1 MVEAEEI
8 DWSRCVICQEQK
20 TDVSKCP
27 KNRQNSDSLSI
38 YASFL
43 ENVQKFQ
50 DLDAIP
56 VKVSFSKDV
65 PAKLLHQNN
74 ACWHNSCRQLF
85 TDTMLTRV
93 VNKKRKHDNVSGN
106 VVRSSKRQSL
116 SSSDTKSSYS
126 TIITMSC
133 VFCSENTNEDLH
145 ECCTHNID
153 VRLRT
158 MATEMEDT
166 DLLAKLA
173 GGDVIAIEAK
183 YHSSCMTK
191 YKNVY
196 RSHIRNRNRNA
207 DSSHERAKG
216 RAFVELVDH
225 IEEQIMSGTNVFRLK
240 DLHDLHQSRLQQL
253 GSDCTTNKTPMKEKI
268 IAHFMEYGIQEQTVN
283 KNVILIFPDGVR
295 KMIKEALETRD
306 YGAEALLFSRV
317 AKMCRNEIFKDTI
330 SFDGNFSENCQ
341 DIALNTKT
349 LISMLL
355 YGANL
360 KGDMRYNHAILSL
373 NF

>member
-20 TDVSKCP
+20 TDLPKCP

-116 SSSDTKSSYS
+116 SSSDTKSNYS

-133 VFCSENTNEDLH
+133 VFCSQNTNEDLH
-145 ECCTHNID
+145 ECCTHNIN

-166 DLLAKLA
+166 DLLTKLA
-173 GGDVIAIEAK
+173 GGDVIDIEAK

-191 YKNVY
+191 CVSFAPTKQ
-196 RSHIRNRNRNA
+196 
-207 DSSHERAKG
+207 D
-216 RAFVELVDH
+216 
-225 IEEQIMSGTNVFRLK
+225 
-240 DLHDLHQSRLQQL
+240 
-253 GSDCTTNKTPMKEKI
+253 
-268 IAHFMEYGIQEQTVN
+268 QE
-283 KNVILIFPDGVR
+283 
-295 KMIKEALETRD
+295 
-306 YGAEALLFSRV
+306 
-317 AKMCRNEIFKDTI
+317 C
-330 SFDGNFSENCQ
+330 
-341 DIALNTKT
+341 
-349 LISMLL
+349 
-355 YGANL
+355 
-360 KGDMRYNHAILSL
+360 
-373 NF
+373 